1 MSLRGAFHKPYKVGE
16 EITKLSFYGVYY
28 GHDGRVRA
36 LIHVD
41 GKIIKGFMGTEI
53 GQQLVP
59 NLILPSINH
68 ELHKNLHGV
77 CLIAKEQCALAEE
90 IGLPKAE
97 GLYILAK
104 DGNYIL
110 QPWPPGYNPQRQ
122 SGLTLG

>member
-59 NLILPSINH
+59 NLILPSIDYK
-68 ELHKNLHGV
+68 LHIDLHAV
-77 CLIAKEQCALAEE
+77 CVLAKEQCALAE
-90 IGLPKAE
+90 GLQLPKTG
-97 GLYILAK
+97 GLYILGQ
-104 DGNYIL
+104 DGNYTP